1 MYCLLKREEDSMQST
16 ERDTVPTPPYPPRSD
31 PPATHRLRTGAIIIL
46 TLLLISV
53 FGVGL
58 FAGWQFSGGKFNGIG
73 SVKTEHSQSSVQNI
87 PNVPPFTGLN
97 EETIREAVVAK
108 VRPAIVQVNVVTE
121 TGKALGSGVIIDQRG
136 YIVTNNHVIAGA
148 RQIQVMLS
156 DGTLLNA
163 SVVGATSS
171 DDIAVLKVTAP
182 KIKLV
187 VVQIGDSS
195 TLRVGQEVLAL
206 GNPLGITQTVTRGI
220 VSALGRSV
228 GSLRDTIQTDA
239 AINPGNSGGALIDLQ
254 GRLVGIPTATAVDPE
269 FKKPANGVGFAI
281 PSNRVQFIV
290 PQLMV
295 NGKVINTGRAALG
308 VNITSIDPVMAKLN
322 QLSVDHGALVVN
334 VLAGSAAEQAGMKV
348 GDIIVQVGDK
358 PIDDVSSLT
367 STLISKKPGDTVTIQ
382 IYRGKQQMKIDVKL
396 AESQAK

>member
-1 MYCLLKREEDSMQST
+1 MQST

-46 TLLLISV
+46 TFLLIST

-73 SVKTEHSQSSVQNI
+73 SVKTESPRPSVQNI
-87 PNVPPFTGLN
+87 PNVSPFTGLN

-182 KIKLV
+182 KTKLV
-187 VVQIGDSS
+187 VLQIGDSS

-239 AINPGNSGGALIDLQ
+239 AINPGNSGGALVDLQ

-281 PSNRVQFIV
+281 TSNRVQFIV

-308 VNITSIDPVMAKLN
+308 VNITSIDPIMAKQN
-322 QLSVDHGALVVN
+322 QLSADHGALVVN

-367 STLISKKPGDTVTIQ
+367 DTLISKKPGDTVTIQ